1 MAKRVKTVTAG
12 QLVIVGCYTIP
23 TPRSSERERR
33 ALREISSAAQ
43 ERMNLKRSWQ
53 KLELE
58 LAANFTRRDL
68 HLVFTYDDEHLP
80 ATRPEAV
87 KRLKK
92 LIRLLRMHRKAR
104 GQEMKYIYVTEQ
116 LSAEGGRL
124 HHHMILNGT
133 GADLEV
139 IRSLWPYGEVELEP
153 LDLWQGY
160 EALAKYLTKEPREC
174 GKPEI
179 GARTWAAS
187 IGLKKPKVESEIVK
201 DNLTVVP
208 PPGAIILSSPPPV
221 ENEFGVFTTIKYYL
235 PVRKERKGT
244 RPPRKRQR
252 NSPRVFIRSGN
263 QV

>member
-1 MAKRVKTVTAG
+1 MAKRIKTITAG
-12 QLVIVGCYTIP
+12 RLVVVGCYTIP
-23 TPRSSERERR
+23 TPRSTERERR

-43 ERMNLKRSWQ
+43 ERINLKRSWQ
-53 KLELE
+53 KLEVL
-58 LAANFTRRDL
+58 LAANFDRHDL
-68 HLVFTYDDEHLP
+68 HLVYTYDDEHLP
-80 ATRPEAV
+80 PDRGEAV

-92 LIRLLRMHRKAR
+92 LIVQLRAHRRAR
-104 GQEMKYIYVTEQ
+104 GQETRYVYVTEQ

-133 GADLEV
+133 GEDLEV

-160 EALAKYLTKEPREC
+160 EALAKYLTKEPRER
-174 GKPEI
+174 GKAES

-187 IGLKKPKVESEIVK
+187 IGLKKPTVESEIVR
-201 DNLTVVP
+201 DNITVAA
-208 PPGAIILSSPPPV
+208 PPGAIILSAPPPQR
-221 ENEFGVFTTIKYYL
+221 NEFGEFVTIKYYL
-235 PVRKERKGT
+235 PVRKEGKGT
-244 RPPRKRQR
+244 RPPRRRQQ